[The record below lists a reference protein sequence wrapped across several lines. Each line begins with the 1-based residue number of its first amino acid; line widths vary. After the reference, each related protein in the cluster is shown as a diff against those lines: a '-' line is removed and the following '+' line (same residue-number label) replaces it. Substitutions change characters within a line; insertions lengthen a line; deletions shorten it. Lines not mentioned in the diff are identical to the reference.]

1 MFGVEFQIF
10 NQFDSE
16 NFKTLSFV
24 LIFRK
29 HSEPKTEYD
38 LERDALKNA
47 FAENTFDKLQ
57 NKKFGGSKYQ
67 DGTEAEVEL
76 EMENMVRSKTQKL
89 WNITLQVRILHKVLK
104 KTSSLTNLIQICSFS
119 VLCQSK
125 IKHMLKISVF

>member
-1 MFGVEFQIF
+1 MKMLKHFQF
-10 NQFDSE
+10 F
-16 NFKTLSFV
+16 
-24 LIFRK
+24 LICRK

-47 FAENTFDKLQ
+47 FAGNTFDKLQ

-67 DGTEAEVEL
+67 DDTEDEVEL

-104 KTSSLTNLIQICSFS
+104 KLLPLQTQFRFVFS
-119 VLCQSK
+119 ES
-125 IKHMLKISVF
+125 

>member
-1 MFGVEFQIF
+1 M
-10 NQFDSE
+10 
-16 NFKTLSFV
+16 
-24 LIFRK
+24 IFRK

-67 DGTEAEVEL
+67 DDTADEVEL

-89 WNITLQVRILHKVLK
+89 WNITLQVRLTWHITHYYIFLFDFLITLGSRVPQGEAKGLQK
-104 KTSSLTNLIQICSFS
+104 KYI
-119 VLCQSK
+119 K
-125 IKHMLKISVF
+125 I

>member
-1 MFGVEFQIF
+1 MPEICLGLMI
-10 NQFDSE
+10 FDSE

-67 DGTEAEVEL
+67 DDTADEVEL

-89 WNITLQVRILHKVLK
+89 WNITLQVKILHKVLK
-104 KTSSLTNLIQICSFS
+104 IHPSLQTNSDS
-119 VLCQSK
+119 
-125 IKHMLKISVF
+125 

>member
-1 MFGVEFQIF
+1 MPEICLGLMI
-10 NQFDSE
+10 FDSE

-67 DGTEAEVEL
+67 DDTADEVEL

-89 WNITLQVRILHKVLK
+89 WNITLQV
-104 KTSSLTNLIQICSFS
+104 
-119 VLCQSK
+119 K
-125 IKHMLKISVF
+125 I